1 MLLSCPCGVSG
12 CGESA
17 AGGRGARA
25 GDADLGRW
33 WSQLPLYQAG
43 GRELLMLTA
52 VGGFSCLYI
61 RAHLC
66 CTRGKL
72 VRLALR
78 LAALVALVALV
89 ALRLAFSSLKPE
101 AFSSS
106 K

>member
-1 MLLSCPCGVSG
+1 
-12 CGESA
+12 
-17 AGGRGARA
+17 
-25 GDADLGRW
+25 
-33 WSQLPLYQAG
+33 
-43 GRELLMLTA
+43 MLTT